1 MAVKL
6 HEAGRRF
13 AQFLIAEGKS
23 VRDERD
29 AWSEHQ
35 PSTDEENRF
44 IEAHG
49 IAEYGKWHL
58 GVDSEH
64 AADTK
69 GHWKYPYGDFERAH
83 RCGLLAAETR
93 AGRNKHLDIERA
105 AHQLHL
111 KIEGA

>member
-13 AQFLIAEGKS
+13 AQSLILEGKS
-23 VRDERD
+23 VRDELD

-58 GVDSEH
+58 GVDNEH